1 MSIKQK
7 IQLECNEKILLY
19 NGKFKFCNELEQTD
33 ILMSSDNKPI
43 KILDIKEEI
52 NDLYNVIPIKGE
64 SFIIGLNHTLSIRLS
79 NNAVIEYS
87 SKSNTYRIHWID
99 KGQTKSI
106 SFKFN
111 NENKEKTFK
120 KVEQYKSTINV
131 KNQVFKSSLIN
142 YIEKS
147 KSWKT
152 YYKLYRT
159 GIEYAKIDIELD
171 PYILGCWLGDG
182 TTSKPQITTNDNE
195 ILEYF
200 QEFAKKCNL
209 KLNKVD
215 KYSYDITTGS
225 LYGGY
230 GRNHFT
236 NCLKY
241 YNLLG
246 YKHIP
251 NEYKYNCRE
260 IRLGLLA
267 GLIDTDGYL
276 GKNCYEIVQK
286 SKVLADDILYLCRS
300 LGFACYQKQVEKTC
314 TNSSKGRVTGTYHK
328 CSISGEGLEE
338 IPVLL
343 KRKKA
348 HKRQQIKDALNTGF
362 KVEKLEPGKVIS
374 LKLEKNSGIILKDF
388 TVTG

>member
-19 NGKFKFCNELEQTD
+19 NGKFKFCNELEQTY
-33 ILMSSDNKPI
+33 ILMSSNNKPI

-64 SFIIGLNHTLSIRLS
+64 SFIIGSTHTLSIRLS
-79 NNAVIEYS
+79 NNATIEYS

-171 PYILGCWLGDG
+171 PYILGCWL
-182 TTSKPQITTNDNE
+182 
-195 ILEYF
+195 
-200 QEFAKKCNL
+200 
-209 KLNKVD
+209 
-215 KYSYDITTGS
+215 
-225 LYGGY
+225 
-230 GRNHFT
+230 
-236 NCLKY
+236 
-241 YNLLG
+241 
-246 YKHIP
+246 
-251 NEYKYNCRE
+251 
-260 IRLGLLA
+260 
-267 GLIDTDGYL
+267 
-276 GKNCYEIVQK
+276 
-286 SKVLADDILYLCRS
+286 
-300 LGFACYQKQVEKTC
+300 
-314 TNSSKGRVTGTYHK
+314 
-328 CSISGEGLEE
+328 
-338 IPVLL
+338 
-343 KRKKA
+343 
-348 HKRQQIKDALNTGF
+348 
-362 KVEKLEPGKVIS
+362 
-374 LKLEKNSGIILKDF
+374 
-388 TVTG
+388 